1 MNSQLTELLKKKII
15 PKSFNEEILRA
26 VDTITYKQSQ
36 ISFAGSF
43 VRKSLRHSA
52 DIDIAEDFGKSSNK
66 ILAHALQTIIHK
78 IDAHNKKY
86 PDDKYVLLDVKSGI
100 YPQFI
105 GKFNNVGTIKNGKI
119 IDYDYKITK
128 EDLKHTDINPPKKF
142 KDLKEY
148 FDFRE
153 SVRKILTM
161 RWSAD
166 EIKLGYKNLNGQHYP
181 LTEAVKTF
189 TTKLDVSFICNGF
202 YTEISNIFIDE
213 YTQKHALVFYP
224 ISPDVKQYDNAI
236 KYNLMEYLSHHKYL
250 KAVKR
255 MFVIALFKKD
265 NVQLK
270 KIFPLLLSDIGLLN
284 KANSI
289 IKTMISLY
297 ELDKQDVKQT
307 SFQLDNLKPLISNV
321 YQFEFGEE
329 KIDNII
335 DKIRGQLKN
344 KKATINNLEALSDK
358 FDEIIN
364 KQSIIYIKDNN
375 LTFPKKYLL

>member
-1 MNSQLTELLKKKII
+1 MTDLLKKKLI
-15 PKSFNEEILRA
+15 PDSFNQEILDA
-26 VDTITYKQSQ
+26 VDVITYDQKQ

-52 DIDIAEDFGKSSNK
+52 DIDIAEDFGKASSK
-66 ILAHALQTIIHK
+66 LLSHALQTIIHK
-78 IDAHNKKY
+78 IDVHNKKN
-86 PDDKYVLLDVKSGI
+86 PDNKYVLLDVKSGI

-128 EDLKHTDINPPKKF
+128 EDLKYTDIVPPKKF
-142 KDLKEY
+142 KSLKEY

-153 SVRKILTM
+153 SVRKVLTM

-181 LTEAVKTF
+181 LSEAVKTF
-189 TTKLDVSFICNGF
+189 TTKLDMSFICNGF

-236 KYNLMEYLSHHKYL
+236 KYNLMEYLAHHKYL

-265 NVQLK
+265 KKMLN

-297 ELDKQDVKQT
+297 ELNKQDVKET

-321 YQFEFGEE
+321 YQFEFGEQ

-335 DKIRGQLKN
+335 DNIRGQLKN
-344 KKATINNLEALSDK
+344 KKATIDNLEALSEK
-358 FDEIIN
+358 LDEIIN
-364 KQSIIYIKDNN
+364 KNTLLYINNNN

>member
-1 MNSQLTELLKKKII
+1 MTDLLKKKLI
-15 PKSFNEEILRA
+15 PDSFNQEILDA
-26 VDTITYKQSQ
+26 VDVITYDQKQ

-52 DIDIAEDFGKSSNK
+52 DIDIAEDFGKASSK
-66 ILAHALQTIIHK
+66 LLSHALQTIIHK
-78 IDAHNKKY
+78 IDVHNKKN
-86 PDDKYVLLDVKSGI
+86 PDNKYVLLDVKSGI

-105 GKFNNVGTIKNGKI
+105 GKFNNIGTIKNGKI

-128 EDLKHTDINPPKKF
+128 EDLKYTDIVPPKKF
-142 KDLKEY
+142 KSLKEY

-153 SVRKILTM
+153 SVRKVLTM

-166 EIKLGYKNLNGQHYP
+166 EIKLGFKNLNGQHYP
-181 LTEAVKTF
+181 LSEAVKTF
-189 TTKLDVSFICNGF
+189 TTKLDMSFICNGF

-265 NVQLK
+265 NKTIK

-297 ELDKQDVKQT
+297 ELNKQDVKET

-321 YQFEFGEE
+321 YQFEFGEQ

-335 DKIRGQLKN
+335 DNIREQLKN
-344 KKATINNLEALSDK
+344 KKTTIDNLEALSK
-358 FDEIIN
+358 KLDEIIN
-364 KQSIIYIKDNN
+364 KNTLLYINNNN

>member
-1 MNSQLTELLKKKII
+1 MTDLLKKKLI
-15 PKSFNEEILRA
+15 PDSFNQEILDA
-26 VDTITYKQSQ
+26 VDVITYDQKQ

-52 DIDIAEDFGKSSNK
+52 DIDIAEDFGKASSK
-66 ILAHALQTIIHK
+66 LLSHALQTIIHK
-78 IDAHNKKY
+78 IDVHNKKN
-86 PDDKYVLLDVKSGI
+86 PDNKYVLLDVKSGI

-105 GKFNNVGTIKNGKI
+105 GKFNNIGTIKNGKI

-128 EDLKHTDINPPKKF
+128 EDLKYTDIVPPKKF
-142 KDLKEY
+142 KSLKEY

-153 SVRKILTM
+153 SVRKVLTM

-166 EIKLGYKNLNGQHYP
+166 EIKLGFKNLNGQHYP
-181 LTEAVKTF
+181 LSEAVKTF
-189 TTKLDVSFICNGF
+189 TTKLDMSFICNGF

-265 NVQLK
+265 NKTIK

-297 ELDKQDVKQT
+297 ELNKQDVKET

-321 YQFEFGEE
+321 YQFEFGEQ

-335 DKIRGQLKN
+335 DNIREQLKN
-344 KKATINNLEALSDK
+344 KKATIDNLEALSK
-358 FDEIIN
+358 KLDEIIN
-364 KQSIIYIKDNN
+364 KNTLLYINNNN